1 MSEDSPE
8 DMRSKTKAIERL
20 AVELRAEA
28 ISEGGAVRVVAGA
41 ADSIRELD
49 LRLNAFE
56 LSGVELGELIVET
69 IEAANRKARAEM
81 AEQTGKIMGL
91 PVSPNVFGGVRPVD
105 LDTEEQS

>member
-1 MSEDSPE
+1 MSEDSAE
-8 DMRSKTKAIERL
+8 EMRGKAKAIERI

-41 ADSIRELD
+41 ADSIWELD

-69 IEAANRKARAEM
+69 IKDANRKAGAEM
-81 AEQTGKIMGL
+81 AEQAGQIMGREI
-91 PVSPNVFGGVRPVD
+91 SPESFDGTPERIERE
-105 LDTEEQS
+105 EEQR